1 MAAMTTPTSGLD
13 HIWNEILEHRLKPCV
28 ANLPMAAC
36 RPLPTTS
43 PPQSEDNDRCHA
55 FPPDTSRSPM
65 TRHHYRS
72 DPATRWRKRLRM
84 LPTVAAICVAAT
96 ATGQDTATYSV
107 TFSGNWTTES
117 TTVPVPRSA
126 HFTNLIG
133 AIHNSNVTF
142 WSSGG
147 SASPGIELM
156 AETGATSILRSE
168 IQASPHVHAV
178 IEQGVSFGGT
188 GTARFD
194 IEVPDDHPL
203 ITLTSMIGPSPD
215 WFVGISGVS
224 LLDGEGDWRRTVMLD
239 LYPYDAGTED
249 GTTFSLSNPD
259 TNPRETITSIRGT
272 APFSDEEPMAR
283 LSFVLDTT
291 GRPPGR
297 VTGVVV
303 TPGIGALTVS
313 WNPADDADG
322 YKLQWRSGDQ
332 AFGPS
337 RERVVGGSAT
347 EDTIPDLTP
356 GILYFVRVIATKTGT
371 DDGAPSNVDSGTP
384 LSVPNRAPE
393 TIGQIATQFLQIG
406 SSVQIELSNHFRDP
420 EGRPMRFSA
429 VSDNTSNATVEV
441 HGSVLTIRGIASG
454 EASVTVT
461 ARDGGDLTARQ
472 SVDVIVARAT
482 DSLTTIELLAAGD
495 TVTVDLTALVAGAEG
510 EALTYVVESS
520 DPELLTASVEGTNLV
535 LAPNEVGE
543 GGVVTLTVAATDAD
557 NLTATLSFVVTIE
570 PNPQG
575 FLRGWRKAL
584 FGR

>member
-1 MAAMTTPTSGLD
+1 
-13 HIWNEILEHRLKPCV
+13 
-28 ANLPMAAC
+28 
-36 RPLPTTS
+36 
-43 PPQSEDNDRCHA
+43 
-55 FPPDTSRSPM
+55 M
-65 TRHHYRS
+65 TRHHHRS

-84 LPTVAAICVAAT
+84 LPAVAAICVAAP

-126 HFTNLIG
+126 HFTDLIG
-133 AIHNSNVTF
+133 AIHNSDVTF

-147 SASPGIELM
+147 TASPGIELM
-156 AETGATSILRSE
+156 AETGVTSILRIE
-168 IQASPHVHAV
+168 IQASRHVHAV
-178 IEQGVSFGGT
+178 IEQEVSFGGT

-215 WFVGISGVS
+215 WFVGISGLS
-224 LLDGEGDWRRTVMLD
+224 LLDGGGDWRRTVMVD

-249 GTTFSLSNPD
+249 GTTFSLSNPN
-259 TNPRETITSIRGT
+259 TNPQETITSIRGT

-303 TPGIGALTVS
+303 TPGISALTVA
-313 WNPADDADG
+313 WDPVNEADG
-322 YKLQWRSGDQ
+322 YKLQWISGDQ
-332 AFGPS
+332 TFGPA
-337 RERVVGGSAT
+337 RQRVVGASTT
-347 EDTIPDLTP
+347 EDTIPNLMP
-356 GILYFVRVIATKTGT
+356 GIEYFVRVIATKTGT
-371 DDGAPSNVDSGTP
+371 SDGTPSNVNSGTP
-384 LSVPNRAPE
+384 LSVPNRRPE
-393 TIGQIATQFLQIG
+393 TTGQITTQFLQIG
-406 SSVQIELSNHFRDP
+406 GSVQIELSNYFQDP
-420 EGRPMRFSA
+420 EGSSMLFSA
-429 VSDNTSNATVEV
+429 VSDNTPTATVEV

-454 EASVTVT
+454 DASVTVT

-472 SVDVIVARAT
+472 SFDVIVGRAT

-495 TVTVDLTALVAGAEG
+495 TVTVDLTPLFAGAKG
-510 EALTYVVESS
+510 ETLTYVVESS
-520 DPELLTASVEGTNLV
+520 DPELLAVSVEGTNLV
-535 LAPNEVGE
+535 LTPNEVGE
-543 GGVVTLTVAATDAD
+543 GGVVTLTVVATDTE